1 MAETIIGRCKYCGAE
16 QTVIAKNQE
25 EADRQVAEACY
36 CNGVDLE
43 RKKEQLHLI
52 LDRLAGELAPEE
64 GFDAVNP
71 EIYPVIV
78 GVGDAVVEGKFASAS
93 IKIDGTII
101 GFSRNAKGRV
111 QATRKVVIN
120 KGGAIE

>member
-16 QTVIAKNQE
+16 QTVIAENQE
-25 EADRQVAEACY
+25 EADRQVAEACD

-101 GFSRNAKGRV
+101 GFSRNAKDRI

>member
-1 MAETIIGRCKYCGAE
+1 MAETMIGRCKYCGAE
-16 QTVIAKNQE
+16 QTVIANNQAD
-25 EADRQVAEACY
+25 ADRQVADACD
-36 CNGVDLE
+36 CDGVNIAK
-43 RKKEQLHLI
+43 KKEQLHLI
-52 LDRLAGELAPEE
+52 LDRLAPEE
-64 GFDAVNP
+64 GFDAVEP
-71 EIYPVIV
+71 EIYPIIV

>member
-1 MAETIIGRCKYCGAE
+1 MT
-16 QTVIAKNQE
+16 Q
-25 EADRQVAEACY
+25 ACD

>member
-25 EADRQVAEACY
+25 EADRQVAQACD

-43 RKKEQLHLI
+43 RKKEQLHFI
-52 LDRLAGELAPEE
+52 LDRLAGELATEE

>member
-1 MAETIIGRCKYCGAE
+1 MAGTMVGKCKYCGAE
-16 QTVIAKNQE
+16 QIVIAKDQAD
-25 EADRQVAEACY
+25 ADRQVADACD
-36 CNGVDLE
+36 CDGVDIA

-64 GFDAVNP
+64 GFEAVSP
-71 EIYPVIV
+71 EIFPIIV
-78 GVGDAVVEGKFASAS
+78 GIGDAVVESRFEAAS
-93 IKIDGTII
+93 IKIDGTVI

>member
-1 MAETIIGRCKYCGAE
+1 MAETMIGRCKYCGAE
-16 QTVIAKNQE
+16 QTVIAKDQAD
-25 EADRQVAEACY
+25 ADRQVADACD
-36 CNGVDLE
+36 CDGVNIAK
-43 RKKEQLHLI
+43 KKEQLHLI

-64 GFDAVNP
+64 GFDAVEP
-71 EIYPVIV
+71 EIYPIIV

>member
-25 EADRQVAEACY
+25 EADRQVAEACD

-78 GVGDAVVEGKFASAS
+78 GVGDAVVEGEFASAS

>member
-1 MAETIIGRCKYCGAE
+1 MAETIIGRCKYCGGE
-16 QTVIAKNQE
+16 QTVIAENQE
-25 EADRQVAEACY
+25 EADRQVAEACD

-52 LDRLAGELAPEE
+52 LDRLAGKLAPEE

-78 GVGDAVVEGKFASAS
+78 GVGDAVVEGKFASA
-93 IKIDGTII
+93 II
-101 GFSRNAKGRV
+101 QVSFSCC
-111 QATRKVVIN
+111 
-120 KGGAIE
+120 

>member
-25 EADRQVAEACY
+25 EADRQVTQACD

-71 EIYPVIV
+71 EIYTVIV

-101 GFSRNAKGRV
+101 GFSRNAKDRI